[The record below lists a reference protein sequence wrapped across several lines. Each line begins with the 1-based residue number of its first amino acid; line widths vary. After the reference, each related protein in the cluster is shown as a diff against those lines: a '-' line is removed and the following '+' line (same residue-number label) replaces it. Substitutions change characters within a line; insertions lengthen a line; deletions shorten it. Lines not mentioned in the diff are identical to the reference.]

1 MVMACIVAASTD
13 VAAADASTRWGQ
25 SGGPL
30 HGAARLLER
39 QGARGLWRRV
49 VNVVDEVVS
58 VAVAVDVTVA
68 VLGAAGLLR
77 GGGLHA
83 ARVRVA

>member
-13 VAAADASTRWGQ
+13 AAAGHAGARWRQ
-25 SGGPL
+25 RGGPL
-30 HGAARLLER
+30 HGAARLLKR
-39 QGARGLWRRV
+39 QGARGLRRRV

-68 VLGAAGLLR
+68 VLRAAGLLR
-77 GGGLHA
+77 GRGLHA

>member
-1 MVMACIVAASTD
+1 MVMACIVAAGTD
-13 VAAADASTRWGQ
+13 AAAGNASARWRQ
-25 SGGPL
+25 RGGPL
-30 HGAARLLER
+30 HGAARLLKR
-39 QGARGLWRRV
+39 QGARGLRRRV

-68 VLGAAGLLR
+68 VLRAAGLL
-77 GGGLHA
+77 GGRGLHA